1 MMKKQFIRG
10 LLVTTA
16 LIVVIATI
24 SVYTLTQP
32 ISNDREVVVFEVRS
46 GDSVTKVAQNL
57 QEKGFVRSSLYVRF
71 VSANK
76 NLSAIKAGEFA
87 LDKSWSVQEILETL
101 NDASLAIP
109 DQVRVTLPEGFWAK
123 DIARRMGEN
132 TNVTAEELLELWND
146 ETFVREMI
154 DKYDFIDESI
164 INPNSNV
171 YLEGYLFPETYDF
184 FSDTTAK
191 AITVRLLDQTQRVY
205 TRNKNIF
212 DQSDL
217 SVREVFILASI
228 VQYEANTE
236 KDMKLVAG
244 VFYNRLD
251 INMMLQ
257 SSPTVCY
264 ALYEFESWL
273 ECERTTNIDSL
284 YNTYRYAGLPPGPI
298 LNPSEMALIATLN
311 PTPSDYLYFM
321 ADVYGDGTVYY
332 ATNLAEHEANVD
344 KYLRGR

>member
-1 MMKKQFIRG
+1 MKKQFTRG
-10 LLVTTA
+10 LLITTV
-16 LIVVIATI
+16 LLVVIASI

-32 ISNDREVVVFEVRS
+32 ISSEREVVVFEVES
-46 GDSVTKVAQNL
+46 GESVTTVAQKL
-57 QEKGFVRSSLYVRF
+57 QEEGFVRSSLYVRF
-71 VSANK
+71 VSSNK
-76 NLSAIKAGEFA
+76 NLSAIKAGKYA

-101 NDASLAIP
+101 NNASLAIP

-154 DKYDFIDESI
+154 DTYDFLDESI
-164 INPNSNV
+164 INPDTNV

-184 FSDTTAK
+184 FSETTAR
-191 AITVRLLDQTQRVY
+191 AITIRLLDQTQRVY
-205 TRNKNIF
+205 TRNKALF

-217 SVREVFILASI
+217 SIHEVFILASI

-236 KDMKLVAG
+236 KDMGLVAG
-244 VFYNRLD
+244 VFYNRLEL
-251 INMMLQ
+251 NMMLQ

-284 YNTYRYAGLPPGPI
+284 YNTYRYAGLTPGPI
-298 LNPSEMALIATLN
+298 LNPSEMALLATLN